1 MQKILITGIAG
12 FIGYHTARKLLGL
25 GYEIIG
31 IDNLNTYYDVQL
43 KLDRLN
49 ELGIDV
55 HSDTFIRQT
64 KTASSQF
71 DKLSFL
77 QLDLTNKDGLF
88 HLVEEEKPYQI
99 LHLAAQAGVR
109 YSILNPDAYVQ
120 SNVVG
125 FANILEAC
133 RRNDVKHLVYA
144 SSSSVYGNTS
154 EVPFSESDR
163 VDEPVSLYAATKKSN
178 ELMAHTYNHLYG
190 FPCTGLRFFTVY
202 GPWGR
207 PDMAAFLFTR
217 AIIKGEPIKVFNY
230 GELWRDFTFI
240 DDIVEGVVGVI
251 RKEPFAK
258 EAQIFNIG
266 NNQPVKLLDFIQTLE
281 TALGKKAEL
290 KMMEMQEGDVYKTY
304 ASVDRLKEYVGY
316 EPSTN
321 IAEGL
326 KQFVNWYQSYY
337 KIG

>member
-1 MQKILITGIAG
+1 MQKVLVTGIAG
-12 FIGYHTARKLLGL
+12 FIGFHTARKLLNL
-25 GYEIIG
+25 GYEVIG

-64 KTASSQF
+64 KTISTKF

-88 HLVEEEKPYQI
+88 HLVSEEKPYQI

-133 RRNDVKHLVYA
+133 RRYEVEHLVYA
-144 SSSSVYGNTS
+144 SSSSVYGNTAK
-154 EVPFSESDR
+154 VPFSESYR

-217 AIIKGEPIKVFNY
+217 AILNGEPIKVFNH

-240 DDIVEGVVGVI
+240 DDIVEGIIGVI

-258 EAQIFNIG
+258 KAQIFNIG
-266 NNQPVKLLDFIQTLE
+266 NNQPVKLIDFIQTLE

-316 EPSTN
+316 EPHSN
-321 IAEGL
+321 IAQGL
-326 KQFVNWYQSYY
+326 EQFVNWYQSYY
-337 KIG
+337 K

>member
-1 MQKILITGIAG
+1 MQKVLVTGIAG
-12 FIGYHTARKLLGL
+12 FIGFHTARKLLNL
-25 GYEIIG
+25 GYKVIG

-64 KTASSQF
+64 KTPSTQYEN
-71 DKLSFL
+71 LSFL

-88 HLVEEEKPYQI
+88 RLTEAEMPHQI

-109 YSILNPDAYVQ
+109 YSILNPNAYVQ
-120 SNVVG
+120 SNMVG

-133 RRNDVKHLVYA
+133 RRYEVKHLVYA
-144 SSSSVYGNTS
+144 SSSSVYGNTKK
-154 EVPFSESDR
+154 VPFSESDP

-217 AIIKGEPIKVFNY
+217 AILNGEPIKVFNH

-251 RKEPFAK
+251 QKDQIPN

-266 NNQPVKLLDFIQTLE
+266 NNQPVKLVDFIQTLE

-290 KMMEMQEGDVYKTY
+290 KMMEMQEGDVYKTF
-304 ASVDRLKEYVGY
+304 ASVNRLRDYVGY
-316 EPSTN
+316 NPVTN
-321 IAEGL
+321 IERGL
-326 KQFVNWYQSYY
+326 QQFVTWYKSYY
-337 KIG
+337 K

>member
-240 DDIVEGVVGVI
+240 DDIVEGVIGVI

-258 EAQIFNIG
+258 VAQIFNIG
-266 NNQPVKLLDFIQTLE
+266 NNQPVKLLDFIQ
-281 TALGKKAEL
+281 
-290 KMMEMQEGDVYKTY
+290 
-304 ASVDRLKEYVGY
+304 
-316 EPSTN
+316 PW
-321 IAEGL
+321 
-326 KQFVNWYQSYY
+326 KQPWVRKRN
-337 KIG
+337 

>member
-12 FIGYHTARKLLGL
+12 FIGYHTALKLLGL

-64 KTASSQF
+64 KKASSQF

-281 TALGKKAEL
+281 TALDKKAEL

-316 EPSTN
+316 EPRTN

>member
-281 TALGKKAEL
+281 TALDKKAEL

>member
-1 MQKILITGIAG
+1 MQKILVTGIAG
-12 FIGYHTARKLLGL
+12 FIGYHTARRLLNL
-25 GYEIIG
+25 GYEVIG

-49 ELGIDV
+49 DLGIDI

-64 KTASSQF
+64 KTISTKF

-88 HLVEEEKPYQI
+88 HSIEAEKPDQI

-109 YSILNPDAYVQ
+109 YSILNPDAYIQ

-125 FANILEAC
+125 FANILEVC
-133 RRNDVKHLVYA
+133 RRYEIKHLVYA
-144 SSSSVYGNTS
+144 SSSSVYGNRS
-154 EVPFSESDR
+154 EVPFSEEDR

-217 AIIKGEPIKVFNY
+217 AILKGEPIKVFNQ
-230 GELWRDFTFI
+230 GELWRDFTYI
-240 DDIVEGVVGVI
+240 DDIIDGVVGVI
-251 RKEPFAK
+251 RKQPFTQ

-266 NNQPVKLLDFIQTLE
+266 NNQPVKLLDFIQSLE
-281 TALGKKAEL
+281 SALGKKAEL
-290 KMMEMQEGDVYKTY
+290 KMMEMQAGDVYMTY
-304 ASVDRLKEYVGY
+304 ASIDLLKVYVGY
-316 EPSTN
+316 TPSTD
-321 IAEGL
+321 IQKGL
-326 KQFVNWYQSYY
+326 EEFVNWYKLYY
-337 KIG
+337 QVE

>member
-1 MQKILITGIAG
+1 MQKILVTGIAG
-12 FIGYHTARKLLGL
+12 FIGYHTARRLLNL
-25 GYEIIG
+25 GYEVIG

-49 ELGIDV
+49 DLGIDI

-64 KTASSQF
+64 KTISTKF

-88 HLVEEEKPYQI
+88 HSIEAEKPDQI

-109 YSILNPDAYVQ
+109 YSILNPDAYIQ

-125 FANILEAC
+125 FANILEVC
-133 RRNDVKHLVYA
+133 RRYEIKHLVYA
-144 SSSSVYGNTS
+144 SSSSVYGNRS
-154 EVPFSESDR
+154 EVPFSEEDR

-217 AIIKGEPIKVFNY
+217 AILKGEPIKVFNQ
-230 GELWRDFTFI
+230 GELWRDFTYI
-240 DDIVEGVVGVI
+240 DDIIDGVVGVI
-251 RKEPFAK
+251 RKQPFTQ

-266 NNQPVKLLDFIQTLE
+266 NNQPVKLLDFIQSLE
-281 TALGKKAEL
+281 SALGKKAEL
-290 KMMEMQEGDVYKTY
+290 KMMEMQAGDVYMTY
-304 ASVDRLKEYVGY
+304 ASIDLLKDYVGY
-316 EPSTN
+316 TPSTD
-321 IAEGL
+321 IQKGL
-326 KQFVNWYQSYY
+326 EEFVNWYKLYY
-337 KIG
+337 QVE